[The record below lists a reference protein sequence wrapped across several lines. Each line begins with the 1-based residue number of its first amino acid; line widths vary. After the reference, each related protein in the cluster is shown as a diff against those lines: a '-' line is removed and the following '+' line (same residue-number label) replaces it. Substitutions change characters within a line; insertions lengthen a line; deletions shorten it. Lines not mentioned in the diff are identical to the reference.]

1 MSDVRPAR
9 RVPDEASLDATRS
22 LELAIARILQW
33 GIGVSVVLLL
43 VGAVLMLADGIS
55 PLDPTFPSF
64 DPREIVAGMLAL
76 EPTAFIW
83 LGLAITIATPAARVA
98 ASLVGFLR
106 EGDRRMAGV
115 AVGILVVIALS
126 VVVAG
131 STAA

>member
-55 PLDPTFPSF
+55 PLDPSFPPF
-64 DPREIVAGMLAL
+64 DPREIAAGMLAL

-131 STAA
+131 AAAA

>member
-55 PLDPTFPSF
+55 PLDPSFPPF

-131 STAA
+131 AAAA